1 MTLTDGEDIPV
12 IDEESSPSSIYLR
25 GLITHAFGLDDCLVL
40 LALVCTTS
48 MGDENEPTLN
58 RTEQCMVL
66 VFAALSIILTTYGI
80 GYHQETV
87 PTADMIMMEK
97 VSTLSAI

>member
-1 MTLTDGEDIPV
+1 MHSAWMT
-12 IDEESSPSSIYLR
+12 
-25 GLITHAFGLDDCLVL
+25 VL
-40 LALVCTTS
+40 FFLPWYVRFS

-97 VSTLSAI
+97 VSALSAI

>member
-1 MTLTDGEDIPV
+1 MHSAWMT
-12 IDEESSPSSIYLR
+12 
-25 GLITHAFGLDDCLVL
+25 VL
-40 LALVCTTS
+40 FFLPWYVRFS

-97 VSTLSAI
+97 VSAFFAI

>member
-1 MTLTDGEDIPV
+1 
-12 IDEESSPSSIYLR
+12 
-25 GLITHAFGLDDCLVL
+25 
-40 LALVCTTS
+40 
-48 MGDENEPTLN
+48 MGDEIEPTLN

-97 VSTLSAI
+97 VSALSAI

>member
-1 MTLTDGEDIPV
+1 MHSAWMT
-12 IDEESSPSSIYLR
+12 
-25 GLITHAFGLDDCLVL
+25 VL
-40 LALVCTTS
+40 FFLPWYVRFS
-48 MGDENEPTLN
+48 MGDEIEPTLN

-66 VFAALSIILTTYGI
+66 VFAALSIILTTYGM

-97 VSTLSAI
+97 VSALSAI